1 MAIHEYELSSAIHGH
16 RCIQFHYRGDTRIV
30 EPCAFGV
37 DASGAPILRAFEVG
51 GEGDPHGRGWA
62 LFHVDE
68 IADLSI
74 LGRTFAAP
82 PDGYMR
88 NDPAMTKI
96 YAEL

>member
-37 DASGAPILRAFEVG
+37 DAGGAPILRAYEVH
-51 GEGDPHGRGWA
+51 GDRHPHERGWQ

-68 IADLSI
+68 IVDLSV
-74 LGRTFAAP
+74 LDRTFAAP
-82 PDGYMR
+82 REGYMR